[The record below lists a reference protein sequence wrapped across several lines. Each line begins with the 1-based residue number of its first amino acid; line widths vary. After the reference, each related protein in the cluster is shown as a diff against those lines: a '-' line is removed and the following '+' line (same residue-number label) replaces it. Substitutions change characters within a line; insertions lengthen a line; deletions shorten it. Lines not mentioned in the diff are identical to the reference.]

1 MQTRTFQAGNM
12 AEALQMVKTEL
23 GPDAMII
30 SSRRE
35 KRKGIL
41 GLFRKPVF
49 RVTATAGSPPQTRRY
64 PAVQE
69 ETSQGDTT
77 LDEFRKSMLEPLV
90 RELRELR
97 ERVEAIAGQDE
108 PRRMELSERPVQAVM
123 EKGNPDAVC
132 DFTVPELS
140 QDTRRD
146 LKKMLVDSVMTAEV
160 GTVSPL
166 PFPIVSPVKETLPG
180 EGDRRREVDAGSL
193 GRISTALHD
202 AGVGEAA
209 IVALVQKVKTMESQ
223 GDVAEDLGKKL
234 KDAVENTV
242 KCSGP
247 IKLKK
252 GGPRIV
258 ALVGPTGVGKTTTI
272 AKLAA
277 HYTVVRKVKTALVTI
292 DTFRVGAVEQL
303 KTYSRIMGV
312 PLEVASTPKEL
323 EKAIALHQ
331 DKDLILIDTVGRSPK
346 DRETIDNLRDMLRSA
361 STIETH
367 LCVAATTR
375 ERELRSIVE
384 SFSALPI
391 KRLLFTKL
399 DESSSFGS
407 IINLHL
413 EKKLPLSYFTKG
425 QRVPEDIEPATGKK
439 VADLVLGE
447 D

>member
-1 MQTRTFQAGNM
+1 M

-41 GLFRKPVF
+41 GLFSKPVF
-49 RVTATAGSPPQTRRY
+49 RVTATTGAPPTRRY
-64 PAVQE
+64 PAVPE
-69 ETSQGDTT
+69 ETSRESTT

-97 ERVEAIAGQDE
+97 ERVDAIAGQDE
-108 PRRMELSERPVQAVM
+108 IRRIETVERPVPAVV
-123 EKGNPDAVC
+123 EKENLDPTR
-132 DFTVPELS
+132 DFTVSDLS
-140 QDTRRD
+140 PDARRD
-146 LKKMLVDSVMTAEV
+146 LKKALVDSVMTGEGNA
-160 GTVSPL
+160 VSPL
-166 PFPIVSPVKETLPG
+166 PFPVVRPAKETPQEDDARCL
-180 EGDRRREVDAGSL
+180 EADAGAL
-193 GRISTALHD
+193 GRISSALHD

-209 IVALVQKVKTMESQ
+209 IVALVQKVKTMESH
-223 GDVAEDLGKKL
+223 GDVVADLGKRL
-234 KDAVENTV
+234 KDAVEATV

-258 ALVGPTGVGKTTTI
+258 ALVGPTGGGKTTTI

-277 HYTVVRKVKTALVTI
+277 YYTVSRKAKIALVTI

-312 PLEVASTPKEL
+312 PLEVASTRKEL
-323 EKAIALHQ
+323 EKAIALHE

-346 DRETIDNLRDMLRSA
+346 DSETIENLRDLLRSA

-375 ERELRSIVE
+375 ERELRSIVD

-425 QRVPEDIEPATGKK
+425 QRVPEDIEPATGGK

-447 D
+447 G

>member
-1 MQTRTFQAGNM
+1 MT
-12 AEALQMVKTEL
+12 EALQMVKTEL

-30 SSRRE
+30 SSRKE

-41 GLFRKPVF
+41 GLFSKPVF
-49 RVTATAGSPPQTRRY
+49 RVVATVGSKPVRRY
-64 PAVQE
+64 PAEADEAYQG
-69 ETSQGDTT
+69 ETTR
-77 LDEFRKSMLEPLV
+77 DEFRRSMLEPLV

-97 ERVEAIAGQDE
+97 ERVDALAIQED
-108 PRRMELSERPVQAVM
+108 PRRKVTSERPAPAGS
-123 EKGNPDAVC
+123 EKESSDPVR
-132 DFTVPELS
+132 DFTAPELS
-140 QDTRRD
+140 PEARQD
-146 LKKMLVDSVMTAEV
+146 LKKMLVASVMGASDT
-160 GTVSPL
+160 S
-166 PFPIVSPVKETLPG
+166 SPVTFPAVLPANETVAAAEELK
-180 EGDRRREVDAGSL
+180 READAGPLS
-193 GRISTALHD
+193 RISAALHD
-202 AGVGEAA
+202 AGVGESA
-209 IVALVQKVKTMESQ
+209 IVALVQQVKSNENQ
-223 GDVAEDLGKKL
+223 GDAVEDLGKRL
-234 KDAVENTV
+234 KDAVECAV

-252 GGPRIV
+252 NGPRIV
-258 ALVGPTGVGKTTTI
+258 ALVGPTGVGKTTTV

-277 HYTVVRKVKTALVTI
+277 LYTVGRKAKIALVTI

-323 EKAIALHQ
+323 EKALALHE

-346 DRETIDNLRDMLRSA
+346 DHETIDNLREMLRTS
-361 STIETH
+361 SSIETH

-384 SFSALPI
+384 SFSVLPI

>member
-1 MQTRTFQAGNM
+1 M

-41 GLFRKPVF
+41 GLFSKPVF
-49 RVTATAGSPPQTRRY
+49 RVTATTGAPPTRRY
-64 PAVQE
+64 PAVPE
-69 ETSQGDTT
+69 ETSQESTT

-97 ERVEAIAGQDE
+97 ERVDAIAGQDE
-108 PRRMELSERPVQAVM
+108 IRRIETVERPVPAVV
-123 EKGNPDAVC
+123 EKENLDPTR
-132 DFTVPELS
+132 DFTVSDLS
-140 QDTRRD
+140 PDARRD
-146 LKKMLVDSVMTAEV
+146 LKKALVDSVMTGEGNA
-160 GTVSPL
+160 VSPL
-166 PFPIVSPVKETLPG
+166 PFPVVRPAKETPQEDDARCL
-180 EGDRRREVDAGSL
+180 EADAGAL
-193 GRISTALHD
+193 GRISSALHD

-209 IVALVQKVKTMESQ
+209 IVALVQKVKTMESH
-223 GDVAEDLGKKL
+223 GDVVADLGKRL
-234 KDAVENTV
+234 KDAVEATV

-277 HYTVVRKVKTALVTI
+277 YYTVSRKAKIALVTI

-312 PLEVASTPKEL
+312 PLEVASTRKEL
-323 EKAIALHQ
+323 EKAIALHE

-346 DRETIDNLRDMLRSA
+346 DSETIENLRDLLRSA

-375 ERELRSIVE
+375 ERELRSIVD

-413 EKKLPLSYFTKG
+413 EEKLPLSYFTKG
-425 QRVPEDIEPATGKK
+425 QRVPEDIEPATGGK

-447 D
+447 G